1 MKLLADRH
9 VPAPTQA
16 GAGPGRSSTPF
27 RRLLRSGQRIGVRA
41 RSVLVAVV
49 VVFAALLVGG
59 AGLLYTLEND
69 LEQTATANARARA
82 SEVVAQLTTDGL
94 AATEEAV
101 SQQTRGNSVVQILD
115 ADGTVLAASSND
127 LSREPMSSQR
137 PDVGAYAAAEVDL
150 DHIQHGVGGEW
161 TVVSTATRL
170 DDTTYVVQSAVP
182 IGIQRDTI
190 QTVAVFLLGGT
201 PLLLGA
207 VALAVWMLVGRA
219 LRSVESIRATVA
231 EIDSHRLTERVAVPP
246 TRDEIAALALTM
258 NTMLDRLQVSD
269 AAQRA
274 FVSDASHEL
283 RSPLATLT
291 SAGELAVG
299 ATPERQS
306 ALLETMN
313 LEIARLRG
321 LVENLM
327 TLARADT
334 QELAAQRSE
343 VDLDD
348 LLAEELRRLRL
359 TGGLQVVVEM
369 VSARVLGDQQS
380 LGQALRNVVDNAAR
394 HARTTVRL
402 ILTVTATD
410 AIVWV
415 DNDGPVIPV
424 EDRERVF
431 ERFVRLDEA
440 RTRDAGGSGLG
451 LAISRAA
458 LRAHGGDALVVDGPD
473 GWCRFQLRLPRVT
486 ET

>member
-1 MKLLADRH
+1 MNRFL
-9 VPAPTQA
+9 
-16 GAGPGRSSTPF
+16 GRV
-27 RRLLRSGQRIGVRA
+27 RGSGQRIGVRA
-41 RSVLVAVV
+41 SSVLVAVV

-82 SEVVAQLTTDGL
+82 SEVVAQLTTEGL
-94 AATEEAV
+94 DATTKAV
-101 SQQTRGNSVVQILD
+101 SQRTRGNSVVQILD

-127 LSREPMSSQR
+127 LSRDPLSTQR
-137 PDVGAYAAAEVDL
+137 PDVGDYVAAEVDL
-150 DHIQHGVGGEW
+150 DHIQHGTGGEW
-161 TVVSTATRL
+161 TVATTATRL
-170 DDTTYVVQSAVP
+170 DGRTYFVQSAVP

-190 QTVAVFLLGGT
+190 QTVAIFLLGGT

-231 EIDSHRLTERVAVPP
+231 EIDSHRLTARVAVPP
-246 TRDEIAALALTM
+246 TRDEIAALAATM

-269 AAQRA
+269 RAQRA

-291 SAGELAVG
+291 SAGELAVT
-299 ATPERQS
+299 ASPERKD

-321 LVENLM
+321 LVDNLM
-327 TLARADT
+327 MLARADT
-334 QELAAQRSE
+334 SGLAGQRAE

-348 LLAEELRRLRL
+348 LLGDELRRLRL
-359 TGGLQVVVEM
+359 TGSVVVVVDM
-369 VSARVLGDQQS
+369 TPARVLGDQQS
-380 LGQALRNVVDNAAR
+380 LGQALRNVIDNAAR
-394 HARTTVRL
+394 HAASTVRL
-402 ILTVTATD
+402 ILTVTD
-410 AIVWV
+410 ADAVLWI
-415 DNDGPVIPV
+415 DNDGPAVPP

-440 RTRDAGGSGLG
+440 RSRDAGGSGLG

-458 LRAHGGDALVVDGPD
+458 LRAHGGDARVVDAGD
-473 GWCRFQLRLPRVT
+473 GWCRFELRLPRVAQT
-486 ET
+486 

>member
-1 MKLLADRH
+1 
-9 VPAPTQA
+9 V
-16 GAGPGRSSTPF
+16 
-27 RRLLRSGQRIGVRA
+27 

-49 VVFAALLVGG
+49 VVFAALVVGG
-59 AGLLYTLEND
+59 VVLLYTLEND

-82 SEVVAQLTTDGL
+82 SEVVAQLSTDGL
-94 AATEEAV
+94 ESTGRAI
-101 SQQTRGNSVVQILD
+101 SQRTRGNSVLQILD
-115 ADGTVLAASSND
+115 ADGTVIAASSND
-127 LSREPMSSQR
+127 LSRDPMSSQR
-137 PDVGAYAAAEVDL
+137 PEVGDYANAEADL
-150 DHIQHGVGGEW
+150 DDIEHGAGGEW
-161 TVVSTATRL
+161 TVVTTATRL
-170 DDTTYVVQSAVP
+170 DDVTYFVQSAVP

-190 QTVAVFLLGGT
+190 ETVAVFLLAGT
-201 PLLLGA
+201 PVLLGSVA
-207 VALAVWMLVGRA
+207 VAVWMLVGRA
-219 LRSVESIRATVA
+219 LRSVESIRSTVA
-231 EIDSHRLTERVAVPP
+231 EIDSHRLTDRVAVPP
-246 TRDEIAALALTM
+246 TRDEIAALAATM

-291 SAGELAVG
+291 SAGELAVT
-299 ATPERQS
+299 ATPERQA

-313 LEIARLRG
+313 LEIARMRG
-321 LVENLM
+321 LVDSLM

-334 QELAAQRSE
+334 QALAAQRSE

-348 LLAEELRRLRL
+348 LLGEELRRLRV
-359 TGGLQVVVEM
+359 TGGVRAVVEM
-369 VSARVLGDQQS
+369 AAPARVLGDQQS
-380 LGQALRNVVDNAAR
+380 LGQALRNVVDNAVR

-402 ILTVTATD
+402 VLTVTATD

-415 DNDGPVIPV
+415 DNDGPTIPV

-458 LRAHGGDALVVDGPD
+458 LRAHGGDARVVDGPD
-473 GWCRFQLRLPRVT
+473 GWCRFELRLPRVT
-486 ET
+486 EA

>member
-1 MKLLADRH
+1 MTSPTDRRPA
-9 VPAPTQA
+9 VPTGGVTTSP
-16 GAGPGRSSTPF
+16 RSLWQ
-27 RRLLRSGQRIGVRA
+27 RLSRTGQRIGVRA
-41 RSVLVAVV
+41 RSVIVAVV
-49 VVFAALLVGG
+49 VVFAALVVGG
-59 AGLLYTLEND
+59 AVLLYTLEND

-82 SEVVAQLTTDGL
+82 SEVVAQLSTDGL
-94 AATEEAV
+94 DATGEAI
-101 SQQTRGNSVVQILD
+101 SQRTRGNSVLQILD
-115 ADGTVLAASSND
+115 ADGTVIAASSND
-127 LSREPMSSQR
+127 LSRDPMSSQR
-137 PDVGAYAAAEVDL
+137 PEVGEYTDAEADL
-150 DHIQHGVGGEW
+150 DDIEHGAGGEW
-161 TVVSTATRL
+161 TVVTTATRL
-170 DDTTYVVQSAVP
+170 DDVTYFVQSAVP

-190 QTVAVFLLGGT
+190 ETVAVFLLAGT
-201 PLLLGA
+201 PLLLGSVA
-207 VALAVWMLVGRA
+207 VAVWMLVGRA
-219 LRSVESIRATVA
+219 LRSVESIRSTVA
-231 EIDSHRLTERVAVPP
+231 EIDSHRLTDRVAVPP
-246 TRDEIAALALTM
+246 TRDEIAALAATM

-291 SAGELAVG
+291 SAGELAVT
-299 ATPERQS
+299 AAPERQT

-334 QELAAQRSE
+334 QELAAQRAE

-348 LLAEELRRLRL
+348 LLGEELRRLRL
-359 TGGLQVVVEM
+359 TGGVRVVVEM
-369 VSARVLGDQQS
+369 APARVLGDQQS

-402 ILTVTATD
+402 VLTVTATD

-415 DNDGPVIPV
+415 DNDGPTIPV

-440 RTRDAGGSGLG
+440 RTRDVGGSGLG

-458 LRAHGGDALVVDGPD
+458 LRAHGGDARVVDGPD
-473 GWCRFQLRLPRVT
+473 GWCRFELRLPRVA
-486 ET
+486 EA